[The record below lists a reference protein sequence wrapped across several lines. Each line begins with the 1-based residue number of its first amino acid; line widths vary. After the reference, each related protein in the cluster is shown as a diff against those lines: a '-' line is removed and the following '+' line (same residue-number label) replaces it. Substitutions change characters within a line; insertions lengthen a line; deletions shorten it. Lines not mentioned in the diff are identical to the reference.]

1 MYPAEPLMLDR
12 VLDFPVTTSRLE
24 YSQSPIEK
32 ENDILTALNSFFHS
46 LSEKMAKFCLFP
58 LSVESG
64 WHKDWY
70 NNGVCM
76 GLVESRRIF
85 GVSIFENMFFRN
97 HKLLGRSFTRQKHLR
112 VNVHYNS
119 QLNEVHVYSHCL
131 GDYELV
137 EPLIKEFLS
146 LRPNLKI
153 RCLVLYLFEDRLPQG
168 ESTAKGQIQK
178 LERVFFTKAN

>member
-1 MYPAEPLMLDR
+1 MYQEPLMLDR
-12 VLDFPVTTSRLE
+12 VLDFPATTTRLE
-24 YSQSPIEK
+24 YHENGVVE
-32 ENDILTALNSFFHS
+32 ENDISSALNSFFSS
-46 LSEKMAKFCLFP
+46 LIDKIARFCLFP

-64 WHKDWY
+64 WGEEWTGYDGMVP
-70 NNGVCM
+70 NG
-76 GLVESRRIF
+76 IF
-85 GVSIFENMFFRN
+85 HVSISENMFFRN

-119 QLNEVHVYSHCL
+119 RPNEVHVYLHCL

-137 EPLIKEFLS
+137 GPLIKEFFS

-153 RCLVLYLFEDRLPQG
+153 KCLVLYLFEDRLPQG

-178 LERVFFTKAN
+178 LERVLFTRAN